1 MFAAS
6 TDSYILMHGHTA
18 VELTDTMF
26 HFQQRHPVPTVVPV
40 ARRRTHLQITSDSL
54 SSLHSNCI
62 VSKLKTKFTINHNE
76 HLIWMECLRRTIWLV
91 GWLYQS
97 FVSMC
102 TQVHSFTCSW
112 TNSAGLEQTGFLS
125 HCCSVSVLATL
136 RNMYTCMYTFPMKSS
151 HATFLIKITCLFWW
165 TYLESSSLVAVVK
178 PVQECG
184 SAIALQLHAS
194 NGCENQFVWGG
205 S

>member
-1 MFAAS
+1 MGQS
-6 TDSYILMHGHTA
+6 
-18 VELTDTMF
+18 
-26 HFQQRHPVPTVVPV
+26 VVCMYSMWN
-40 ARRRTHLQITSDSL
+40 L
-54 SSLHSNCI
+54 C
-62 VSKLKTKFTINHNE
+62 
-76 HLIWMECLRRTIWLV
+76 WMEWAINETNTVLQLTTTNILSKWSVCAEQSDWWV
-91 GWLYQS
+91 GSIKVLCPC
-97 FVSMC
+97 VHC

-112 TNSAGLEQTGFLS
+112 TNSAGVEQTGFLS

-165 TYLESSSLVAVVK
+165 KYLESSSLVAVVK
-178 PVQECG
+178 PVQVCG

-194 NGCENQFVWGG
+194 NRCENQFVWTG